1 MYRLAKAVIRPP
13 TIPQNKSPWLS
24 KDSSLKQLKEKIIS
38 SSTLPRK
45 CSSEHKRYYNSCL
58 VDKDCPTVD
67 QVYVLKETA
76 VDQKTKVS
84 PPVSPNSTFSSAGML
99 KVSP

>member
-24 KDSSLKQLKEKIIS
+24 KDSSLKQLKEKILS
-38 SSTLPRK
+38 SATLPRK
-45 CSSEHKRYYNSCL
+45 PSSEHKSYYNSCL
-58 VDKDCPTVD
+58 VDKDCQAVN
-67 QVYVLKETA
+67 QVHVLKVTA

-84 PPVSPNSTFSSAGML
+84 PQVPPNSTFSSAGML